1 MHRHLG
7 WLNPNLPATDE
18 MGSKMNS
25 PRHLTIVPDSNPF
38 LGAPGN
44 SKLLYWKLYVANNG
58 LLIPLL
64 ISNLDPHHLDPVPHL
79 DIEKL
84 IKPLWLFSSI
94 STNSRSP
101 VLKLADSDVDIRL
114 HVSKPAANCSI

>member
-1 MHRHLG
+1 MG

-44 SKLLYWKLYVANNG
+44 SKLLYWKLYVTNNG

-64 ISNLDPHHLDPVPHL
+64 ISNLDPHH
-79 DIEKL
+79 
-84 IKPLWLFSSI
+84 
-94 STNSRSP
+94 
-101 VLKLADSDVDIRL
+101 
-114 HVSKPAANCSI
+114 SKPQSFGVTKELTMFGKASET